1 MLDTT
6 FIISKDEG
14 DLKKF
19 GDKLD
24 GDVILLSVGLMYFAE
39 EAVAKIL

>member
-14 DLKKF
+14 DFKKI
-19 GDKLD
+19 GDKFD
-24 GDVILLSVGLMYFAE
+24 GDVILLSVGLMCFVE
-39 EAVAKIL
+39 EAVARIL